1 MSETKHFQATLD
13 NLGELLRTVDLG
25 QNLFNEAVLYF
36 EILDSKESTTEQK
49 HRACI
54 LVEDLISKTR
64 DFPRLNFD
72 NKVTKR

>member
-54 LVEDLISKTR
+54 LVEDLMYKTR
-64 DFPRLNFD
+64 DFPRVNTNL
-72 NKVTKR
+72 KHGRR